1 MNNYIEVY
9 IQKPVY
15 GSFCYVRDKYLKQAK
30 REGKLLKISCPDA
43 SCIVSWSDW
52 LSDAKRMEK
61 VFLQP
66 TNPMVLYGNSVSKF
80 SGREEVK
87 AEQRRL
93 F

>member
-1 MNNYIEVY
+1 MDKYISVH

-43 SCIVSWSDW
+43 QCVVSAQKW
-52 LSDAKRMEK
+52 LSDAKRMER

-66 TNPMVLYGNSVSKF
+66 NNPMVLYGNSINKF
-80 SGREEVK
+80 SQREEVK
-87 AEQRRL
+87 ADQRRL